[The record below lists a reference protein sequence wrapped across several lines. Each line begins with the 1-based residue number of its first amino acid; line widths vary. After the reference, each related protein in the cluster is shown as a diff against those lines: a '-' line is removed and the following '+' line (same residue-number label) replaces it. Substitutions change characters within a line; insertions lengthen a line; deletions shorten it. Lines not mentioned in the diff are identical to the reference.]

1 MAEIKYELAHVGIN
15 GQNPEEAKE
24 IAALFADIFNLKVR
38 EGNSST
44 FAGNAV
50 EVMRTPFL
58 GKHGHIGMYTPD
70 CEAAVQDLQARG
82 YEADMST
89 AKYKPDGTLN
99 AVYLK
104 REVGGFAVH
113 IVRAPESR

>member
-1 MAEIKYELAHVGIN
+1 MEYTLAHVGIN
-15 GQNPEEAKE
+15 GSSPEEARQ
-24 IAALFADIFNLKVR
+24 IASLFADIFNLQPR

-50 EVMRTPFL
+50 EVMRTPYL
-58 GKHGHIGMYTPD
+58 GRNGHIGMYTED
-70 CEAAVQDLQARG
+70 CEAAIKDLESRG
-82 YEADMST
+82 YEVDMST

-104 REVGGFAVH
+104 KEVGGFALH
-113 IVRAPESR
+113 IVRKP

>member
-1 MAEIKYELAHVGIN
+1 MSEIKYELAHVGIN
-15 GQNPEEAKE
+15 GQNPEEAKA
-24 IAALFADIFNLKVR
+24 IASLFAEIFNLQPR

-50 EVMRTPFL
+50 EVMRTPYL
-58 GKHGHIGMYTPD
+58 GRNGHIGMYTAD
-70 CEAAVQDLQARG
+70 CEAAVKDLESRG
-82 YEADMST
+82 FEVDMST

-104 REVGGFAVH
+104 QEVGGFALH
-113 IVRAPESR
+113 IVRKA

>member
-1 MAEIKYELAHVGIN
+1 MSEIKYELAHVGIN
-15 GQNPEEAKE
+15 GQSPEEAKA
-24 IAALFADIFNLKVR
+24 IASLFADIFNLQPR

-50 EVMRTPFL
+50 EVMRTPYL
-58 GKHGHIGMYTPD
+58 GTHGHIGMSTPD
-70 CEAAVQDLQARG
+70 CEAAVKDLESRG
-82 YEADMST
+82 YEVDMST

-104 REVGGFAVH
+104 QEVGGFAVH
-113 IVRAPESR
+113 IVRKA

>member
-1 MAEIKYELAHVGIN
+1 MSEIKYELAHVGIN
-15 GQNPEEAKE
+15 GRNPEEAKA
-24 IAALFADIFNLKVR
+24 IAELFSAIFNLQPR

-50 EVMRTPFL
+50 EVMRTPYL
-58 GKHGHIGMYTPD
+58 GKNGHIGMYTAD
-70 CEAAVQDLQARG
+70 CEAAVKDLESRG
-82 YEADMST
+82 FELDMST

-104 REVGGFAVH
+104 QEVGGFALH
-113 IVRAPESR
+113 IVRKP